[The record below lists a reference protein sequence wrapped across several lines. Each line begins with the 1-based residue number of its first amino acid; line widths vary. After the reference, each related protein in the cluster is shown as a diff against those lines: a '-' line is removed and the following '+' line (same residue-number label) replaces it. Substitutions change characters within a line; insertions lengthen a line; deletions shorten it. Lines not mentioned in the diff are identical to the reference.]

1 MKLDKIKEL
10 VKLMKD
16 NDLTE
21 LEIVDGE
28 TKIALKRGVEPAA
41 PQVIAVPG
49 ALGVNGVSAGLP
61 VVPPA
66 AAIEADATETP
77 ETHNYLEIVAPIVG
91 TYYTAPSPSAKPFVE
106 VGSKVDEESVVCII
120 EAMKV
125 MNEVKSGVKGAIKE
139 MLVDKGSA
147 VEYGQPL
154 FLVEPE

>member
-10 VKLMKD
+10 VQLMKD

-28 TKIALKRGVEPAA
+28 TKIALKRGVAPVV
-41 PQVIAVPG
+41 PQVIALSG
-49 ALGVNGVSAGLP
+49 ALGSNGINPGLP
-61 VVPPA
+61 VTPGA
-66 AAIEADATETP
+66 ASPTIEAETA
-77 ETHNYLEIVAPIVG
+77 EAHNYLEIVSPLVG
-91 TYYTAPSPSAKPFVE
+91 TYYTAPSPSADPFIE

-125 MNEVKSGVKGAIKE
+125 MNEIKSGVKGTIKE
-139 MLVDKGSA
+139 MLVDSGSA
-147 VEYGQPL
+147 VEFGQPL